1 MDLVDLKDYFTPG
14 CFQDR
19 GWEKLLSDLPEVCE
33 PLIQEFYANAILRE
47 NEIDCWLR
55 RHEFTIDVEDITEVL
70 GFKDLEHDFTHF
82 KDRMLSIETVQSHIS
97 GVREGRCLNT
107 TAFPSNLRCLTY
119 IMMFNLYPVKKM
131 TTINKARAIFLIKFR
146 ENTNIDISAR
156 AFSIIV
162 DETRTTSRAKLIL
175 PSLHMRLFHAKGVEI
190 PQDINL
196 MPTPPAINALTIARI
211 KVCLSR

>member
-1 MDLVDLKDYFTPG
+1 MDLVDLKDYFTPS

-175 PSLHMRLFHAKGVEI
+175 PSLLMQLFHAKGVEI
-190 PQDINL
+190 PQDISL
-196 MPTPPAINALTIARI
+196 MPTPLAINALTIARI

>member
-82 KDRMLSIETVQSHIS
+82 KDRMLSIETIQSHI
-97 GVREGRCLNT
+97 GVLLEKEDVSTQL
-107 TAFPSNLRCLTY
+107 
-119 IMMFNLYPVKKM
+119 
-131 TTINKARAIFLIKFR
+131 
-146 ENTNIDISAR
+146 
-156 AFSIIV
+156 
-162 DETRTTSRAKLIL
+162 
-175 PSLHMRLFHAKGVEI
+175 LFHQI
-190 PQDINL
+190 
-196 MPTPPAINALTIARI
+196 
-211 KVCLSR
+211 

>member
-97 GVREGRCLNT
+97 GIREGRCLNT

-156 AFSIIV
+156 AFSIIA

-175 PSLHMRLFHAKGVEI
+175 PSLLMRLFHAKGVEI

>member
-70 GFKDLEHDFTHF
+70 E
-82 KDRMLSIETVQSHIS
+82 I
-97 GVREGRCLNT
+97 GR
-107 TAFPSNLRCLTY
+107 AH
-119 IMMFNLYPVKKM
+119 V
-131 TTINKARAIFLIKFR
+131 
-146 ENTNIDISAR
+146 
-156 AFSIIV
+156 
-162 DETRTTSRAKLIL
+162 
-175 PSLHMRLFHAKGVEI
+175 
-190 PQDINL
+190 
-196 MPTPPAINALTIARI
+196 
-211 KVCLSR
+211 

>member
-175 PSLHMRLFHAKGVEI
+175 PSLLMRLFHAKGVEI